1 MGKLP
6 GNCSISVKSGQQ
18 VHGVSRSESCWR
30 EILPHQKDILR
41 DAGDQ
46 ALVYGCFRLHPL
58 HFCQVAGSK
67 TTSHHAEDDQK
78 LCSVCSVCHG
88 LVTALAYIPD
98 RVTNH
103 VLLSVLQ
110 DRFAMTHAKAHV

>member
-1 MGKLP
+1 MEKLP
-6 GNCSISVKSGQQ
+6 GNFSISVKSDQQ
-18 VHGVSRSESCWR
+18 VHGISYSESCWR

-67 TTSHHAEDDQK
+67 TTSHYAEDDQK

-88 LVTALAYIPD
+88 LVTALAYIPEFENKQFIINRED
-98 RVTNH
+98 
-103 VLLSVLQ
+103 L
-110 DRFAMTHAKAHV
+110 K